1 MSNILLH
8 IGYPKAGSTF
18 LQKWFSGHPQLAF
31 AYRTLCGFQST
42 FDVCGFAYNYPN
54 KKISYFVTSE
64 EAFSVWFKTCGVGIN
79 VTHIDVK
86 QHQKKVGEILRQ
98 VFPHAR
104 ILIVTRGYEQTL
116 QSFYS
121 EYVKYGGHYHFE
133 KYLRVF
139 TPLFKEYLDHNF
151 LIKLYEDTFC
161 RENVLTVPF
170 ELLQENPDGFIQQ
183 IEIFLGL
190 EHFNAGYP
198 RVNPSLSDDMLSSY
212 RMLSGFMLKALK
224 VFPEGIARPLFAC
237 YSRCLLHKW
246 LDFITCGISKICP
259 RREIQRIVPQ
269 GVLHEFKGHGNI
281 LKNNDAFRPYLH
293 HYLINT

>member
-31 AYRTLCGFQST
+31 TYRTLCGFHST
-42 FDVCGFAYNYPN
+42 FDVCDFAYKYPN

-79 VTHIDVK
+79 VVHLDVK
-86 QHQKKVGEILRQ
+86 QHQKKVCEILRQ
-98 VFPHAR
+98 MFPNAR
-104 ILIVTRGYEQTL
+104 LLIVTRGYEQTMR
-116 QSFYS
+116 SFYS

-161 RENVLTVPF
+161 RENVLALPF
-170 ELLQENPDGFIQQ
+170 ELLQENPSKFIQH

-190 EHFNAGYP
+190 EHFNSGYP
-198 RVNPSLSDDMLSSY
+198 RVNPSLGDGMLSSY
-212 RMLSGFMLKALK
+212 RMLSGALLKALK
-224 VFPEGIARPLFAC
+224 VLPEDIARPLFDC
-237 YSRCLLHKW
+237 YRSCLLHKW
-246 LDFITCGISKICP
+246 LDFITFGMSKIFP
-259 RREIQRIVPQ
+259 HRKMQRIIPQ
-269 GVLHEFKGHGNI
+269 NVLHEFTGNGNI
-281 LKNNDAFRPYLH
+281 LKNYDAFQPYLH
-293 HYLINT
+293 HYLIF